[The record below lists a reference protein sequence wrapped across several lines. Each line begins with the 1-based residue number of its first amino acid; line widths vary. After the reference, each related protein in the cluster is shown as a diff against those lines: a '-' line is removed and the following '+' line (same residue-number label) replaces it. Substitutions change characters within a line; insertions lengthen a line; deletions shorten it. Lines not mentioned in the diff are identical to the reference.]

1 MKGFILS
8 AIVIFGSATICA
20 YLDINNIVTSPS
32 LFWIIGGI
40 TGVIGLAAMILFD
53 N

>member
-20 YLDINNIVTSPS
+20 YLDINGIVTSAPV
-32 LFWIIGGI
+32 FWGIGGI
-40 TGVIGLAAMILFD
+40 TGVIGLMVRE
-53 N
+53 